1 MRASEDFILQK
12 VGGINVL
19 IGVGDKAVDFS
30 EFIKLNETGAFIFD
44 FIKEEKT
51 LDEIADAVS
60 AEFDVDR
67 ETALSDAKS
76 FLIELKK
83 SEAVKGFDE

>member
-30 EFIKLNETGAFIFD
+30 EFIKLNETGAFIFN

-51 LDEIADAVS
+51 LDEIADAVIK
-60 AEFDVDR
+60 EFDVDK
-67 ETALSDAKS
+67 ETALSDTRE
-76 FLIELKK
+76 FLNSLKK
-83 SEAVKGFDE
+83 SDAVIGFDK